1 MRHSF
6 WFGAFLLGAMA
17 LGTADAAWAQTEG
30 GAAAPTGGAQ
40 AEQVV
45 LRPGDVLSI
54 RVWPNAEFSGEFA
67 VEESGYVYLPY
78 LQEVR
83 AGGVSIQELR
93 DQLRRGYGEAMR
105 NPVVTVTPM
114 YRVTVTG
121 EVQRPGVHTITPTH
135 SLFDVLGL
143 SGGFRPAADAEN
155 LRVVR
160 AGEVIAFDALR
171 VLETGQGMDAIQLR
185 SGDHIVVPPRPSPL
199 FTWSRALTVL
209 QTAALILVTYERVT
223 R

>member
-1 MRHSF
+1 MRYSF
-6 WFGAFLLGAMA
+6 IVAVFLMA
-17 LGTADAAWAQTEG
+17 AGTIGLPADVSGQSEEG
-30 GAAAPTGGAQ
+30 PPSGGAQ
-40 AEQVV
+40 ADAVV

-54 RVWPNAEFSGEFA
+54 RIWPNAEFSGEFA

-78 LQEVR
+78 LEQVR
-83 AGGVSIQELR
+83 AAGVSIQELR
-93 DQLRRGYGEAMR
+93 DQLRRGYAEAMR
-105 NPVVTVTPM
+105 SPVVTVTPM

-135 SLFDVLGL
+135 SLFDVVGL
-143 SGGFRPAADAEN
+143 SGGFRPNADTER

-160 AGEVIAFDALR
+160 PGEVVEFDALR

-185 SGDHIVVPPRPSPL
+185 SGDHIVVPPQPTPL
-199 FTWSRALTVL
+199 FTWSRALTVV